1 MFPRASALLAALALA
16 GGLSACGADDEFSSD
31 IPRTSPDLT
40 IPTATTEVPDAAD
53 TSTSATTATTT
64 STVPDTGAAAPP
76 AAVAA
81 AGRRPAAGPA
91 PGLDDG
97 RRNPARR
104 PVDHRRRHPERP
116 RLPELLPGQPRRRPA
131 LLTRRAKRA
140 ARYFGVRFGSGMNV
154 AL

>member
-53 TSTSATTATTT
+53 TSTSASTTATT

-76 AAVAA
+76 AAAQP
-81 AGRRPAAGPA
+81 PAVVQPQAPPPASTTGGATPPGGQSTTGGATPSDPDFQNFCRDNPGAGP
-91 PGLDDG
+91 PC
-97 RRNPARR
+97 
-104 PVDHRRRHPERP
+104 
-116 RLPELLPGQPRRRPA
+116 
-131 LLTRRAKRA
+131 
-140 ARYFGVRFGSGMNV
+140 
-154 AL
+154 